1 VAQPTLI
8 LTKKRFLFKRS
19 NFLVVLNSMKIIKY
33 PLWVLYRIWFYVL
46 VALPILIMFPLL
58 FLSVLKQK
66 WYPYFFKLARIW
78 AKIILLG
85 MGCYWTVKRSEPL
98 LKGQSYVFVANHT
111 SMTDIM
117 LMLVVF
123 KNHPFVFIGKKELVK
138 IPIFGFFY
146 KRTCILVDRSSPES
160 RKAVFMRAQNR
171 IKQGSSIC
179 IFPEGGVPKES
190 VVLDR
195 FKAGA
200 FRLAINHKVPLVPM
214 TFFDNK
220 KRLSYTFFSGSP
232 GKMRVQVHP
241 TISTNHLSIEDTSEL
256 SKEVFNLISNSLE
269 ADLKA

>member
-1 VAQPTLI
+1 
-8 LTKKRFLFKRS
+8 
-19 NFLVVLNSMKIIKY
+19 M
-33 PLWVLYRIWFYVL
+33 WFYLLSSTL
-46 VALPILIMFPLL
+46 VIILFPLL
-58 FLSVLKQK
+58 ALLLLFPDG
-66 WYPYFFKLARIW
+66 YRPFFWIARNLW
-78 AKIILLG
+78 ARTVLLG
-85 MGCYWTVKRSEPL
+85 TGFWMKKTFKTTVD
-98 LKGQSYVFVANHT
+98 LKKNYMLVANH
-111 SMTDIM
+111 SSYIDIM
-117 LMLVVF
+117 LMF
-123 KNHPFVFIGKKELVK
+123 AAAPNPFVFVGKKELVK

-179 IFPEGGVPKES
+179 IFPEGGVPEES

-241 TISTNHLSIEDTSEL
+241 SLSTEHLSIEDTTEFSN
-256 SKEVFNLISNSLE
+256 EVYNIILNSLE
-269 ADLKA
+269 AD